1 MEVGL
6 GFEEEVVTGGVC
18 GRGGVRTEEEEEE
31 VVAAGVGSGVCWGC
45 CCCSA
50 GGGVDGVCSI
60 ARSGFWGKTIF
71 AEVNWRGEF

>member
-18 GRGGVRTEEEEEE
+18 GRGGVRTEEEGEE
-31 VVAAGVGSGVCWGC
+31 VVAGGGNGVCWGC

-60 ARSGFWGKTIF
+60 ARSGFWGKTNF

>member
-18 GRGGVRTEEEEEE
+18 GRGGVRTEEEGEE
-31 VVAAGVGSGVCWGC
+31 VVAGGGNGVCWGC